1 MVEQKKKPTKAAKDT
16 EDKKV
21 EKVEKAEKVESKPNI
36 LEKLFYGLNLTW
48 PKLIIA
54 SIVIGVIVG
63 LLMTIPALKDT
74 SFTRIGVIL
83 YWWVL
88 FGAIIITN
96 SKSNIDSALKCF
108 VFFLIS
114 QPLIY
119 LTQILVGAADWSLM
133 GFYQNWIGWT
143 IATLPMGFIGHWL
156 IARKDIWSALVLAP
170 AVGLVFIECVGEFN
184 SAILNFPQYLLSG
197 IFCIAVMVVILLG
210 VLKTWKLRGISLV
223 VAIVLALTFMYVD
236 RARPEDF
243 IFGLTYDVSE
253 YGITTEKEWKVESD
267 FGERLRIEKDPV
279 IGENGEETGEYVY
292 YVKFTGNGY
301 DFGEHE
307 FKIVSEDE
315 TKTCHLTLEQKSNT
329 STNKLTCE

>member
-1 MVEQKKKPTKAAKDT
+1 MTEKTQKTQKTDSTNKKQT
-16 EDKKV
+16 
-21 EKVEKAEKVESKPNI
+21 VESKPNI

-54 SIVIGVIVG
+54 SIAIGVIVG
-63 LLMTIPALKDT
+63 LLMTVPALKDT

-88 FGAIIITN
+88 FGTIIITN

-119 LTQILVGAADWSLM
+119 LTQILIGAADWSLM
-133 GFYQNWIGWT
+133 GFYQNWISWT

-156 IARKDIWSALVLAP
+156 IARKDIWSALVLAA
-170 AVGLVFIECVGEFN
+170 AVGLVFVEALGEFN
-184 SAILNFPQYLLSG
+184 TAFSNFPQYFLSG
-197 IFCIAVMVVILLG
+197 IVCIVIIAVLLIG
-210 VLKTWKLRGISLV
+210 VLNTWKLRGISLA
-223 VAIVLALTFMYVD
+223 VAIVLALTFMYVN

-279 IGENGEETGEYVY
+279 IGENGEETGEYMY

-315 TKTCHLTLEQKSNT
+315 TKTCHLTLERKSNT
-329 STNKLTCE
+329 STNNLTCE

>member
-1 MVEQKKKPTKAAKDT
+1 MTEKTQKTQKTGSTD
-16 EDKKV
+16 
-21 EKVEKAEKVESKPNI
+21 EKQKVESKPNI

-54 SIVIGVIVG
+54 SILIGVFVG
-63 LLMTIPALKDT
+63 LLMAIPALKDT

-88 FGAIIITN
+88 FGTIIITN

-156 IARKDIWSALVLAP
+156 IARKDIWSALVLAA
-170 AVGLVFIECVGEFN
+170 AVGVVFIEATGEFN
-184 SAILNFPQYLLSG
+184 TAFSHFPQYFLSG
-197 IFCIAVMVVILLG
+197 IVCIVIIAVLLIG
-210 VLKTWKLRGISLV
+210 VLNTWKLRGISLA
-223 VAIVLALTFMYVD
+223 VAIVASLILMFAN
-236 RARPEDF
+236 RSNPEDF
-243 IFGLTYDVSE
+243 KLSLSFTGADYGLNTD
-253 YGITTEKEWKVESD
+253 KEWKIESE
-267 FGERLRIEKDPV
+267 FGDRLRIEKDPV
-279 IGENGEETGEYVY
+279 YGENEEETGEYVY
-292 YVKFTGNGY
+292 LINFVGDGR
-301 DFGEHE
+301 DFGKHD
-307 FKIVSEDE
+307 FKIVSADE
-315 TKTCHLTLEQKSNT
+315 TKVCQLTIEKSVSNI
-329 STNKLTCE
+329 SCE

>member
-1 MVEQKKKPTKAAKDT
+1 MAEQKKKPTKAAKDT
-16 EDKKV
+16 EDKK
-21 EKVEKAEKVESKPNI
+21 AEKVESKLNI

-63 LLMTIPALKDT
+63 LLMTVPALVDT

-88 FGAIIITN
+88 FGTIIITN

-156 IARKDIWSALVLAP
+156 IARKDIWSALVLAA
-170 AVGLVFIECVGEFN
+170 AVGLVFVEALGEFN
-184 SAILNFPQYLLSG
+184 TAFSNFPQYFLSG
-197 IFCIAVMVVILLG
+197 IICIVIIVVMLLG
-210 VLKTWKLRGISLV
+210 VLKTWKLRGVSLV
-223 VAIVLALTFMYVD
+223 VAIVASVILLFANATK
-236 RARPEDF
+236 PEDF
-243 IFGLTYDVSE
+243 KLSLDFSSE
-253 YGITTEKEWKVESD
+253 ECELSADKEWKIESE
-267 FGERLRIEKDPV
+267 FGDRLRIEKDPV
-279 IGENGEETGEYVY
+279 YGENEEETGEYVY
-292 YVKFTGNGY
+292 LIYFEGDGR
-301 DFGEHE
+301 DFGTHQ
-307 FKIVSEDE
+307 FKISSPDE
-315 TKTCHLTLEQKSNT
+315 TKNCELTITKKS
-329 STNKLTCE
+329 SDLTCE

>member
-54 SIVIGVIVG
+54 SIVIGVFVG
-63 LLMTIPALKDT
+63 LLMAIPALKDT

-88 FGAIIITN
+88 FGTIIITN

-133 GFYQNWIGWT
+133 GFYRNWIGWT
-143 IATLPMGFIGHWL
+143 IATLPMGYIGHWL
-156 IARKDIWSALVLAP
+156 IKRKDVWSAVVLAP
-170 AVGLVFIECVGEFN
+170 AVGLVFMECVGEFN
-184 SAILNFPQYLLSG
+184 NAISNFPQYLLSG

-253 YGITTEKEWKVESD
+253 YGITTV
-267 FGERLRIEKDPV
+267 
-279 IGENGEETGEYVY
+279 
-292 YVKFTGNGY
+292 
-301 DFGEHE
+301 
-307 FKIVSEDE
+307 IVS
-315 TKTCHLTLEQKSNT
+315 KFIYKF
-329 STNKLTCE
+329 CELFNFRKNYLIFECG

>member
-1 MVEQKKKPTKAAKDT
+1 MTEKTQKTQKTDSINKKQT
-16 EDKKV
+16 
-21 EKVEKAEKVESKPNI
+21 VESKPNI

-54 SIVIGVIVG
+54 SIAIGVIVG
-63 LLMTIPALKDT
+63 LLMTIPALVDT

-88 FGAIIITN
+88 FGTIIITN

-119 LTQILVGAADWSLM
+119 LTQILIGAADWSLM

-156 IARKDIWSALVLAP
+156 IARKDIWSALVLAA
-170 AVGLVFIECVGEFN
+170 AVGLVFVEALGEFN
-184 SAILNFPQYLLSG
+184 TAFSNFPQYFLSG
-197 IFCIAVMVVILLG
+197 IVCIVIIAALLIG
-210 VLKTWKLRGISLV
+210 VLNTWKLRGISLA
-223 VAIVLALTFMYVD
+223 VAIVLALTFMYVN

-279 IGENGEETGEYVY
+279 IGENGEETGEYMY
-292 YVKFTGNGY
+292 YVKFTGNGH

-315 TKTCHLTLEQKSNT
+315 TKTCHLTLERKSNT
-329 STNKLTCE
+329 STNNLTCE

>member
-1 MVEQKKKPTKAAKDT
+1 MTEKAQKTQKTDSA
-16 EDKKV
+16 DKKQ
-21 EKVEKAEKVESKPNI
+21 KVESKPNI

-54 SIVIGVIVG
+54 SIVIGVFVG
-63 LLMTIPALKDT
+63 LLMAIPALKDT

-88 FGAIIITN
+88 FGTIIITN

-197 IFCIAVMVVILLG
+197 FFCIAVMVVILLG
-210 VLKTWKLRGISLV
+210 VLKTWKLRGISLA
-223 VAIVLALTFMYVD
+223 VAIVLALT
-236 RARPEDF
+236 
-243 IFGLTYDVSE
+243 GLTYDVSE

-279 IGENGEETGEYVY
+279 IGENDEETGEYVY

-315 TKTCHLTLEQKSNT
+315 TKTCRLTLEQKSNT

>member
-1 MVEQKKKPTKAAKDT
+1 MTEKIQKTQKTDSTNKKQT
-16 EDKKV
+16 
-21 EKVEKAEKVESKPNI
+21 VESKPNI

-54 SIVIGVIVG
+54 SIVIGVFVG
-63 LLMTIPALKDT
+63 LLMTIPALVDT

-88 FGAIIITN
+88 FGTIIITN

-119 LTQILVGAADWSLM
+119 LTQILIGAADWSLM
-133 GFYQNWIGWT
+133 GFYQNWIVWT

-156 IARKDIWSALVLAP
+156 IARKDIWSALVLAA
-170 AVGLVFIECVGEFN
+170 AVGLVFVEALGEFN
-184 SAILNFPQYLLSG
+184 TAFSNFPQYFLSG
-197 IFCIAVMVVILLG
+197 IVCIVIIAVLLIG
-210 VLKTWKLRGISLV
+210 VLNTWKLRGISLAI
-223 VAIVLALTFMYVD
+223 AIVLALTFMYVN

-279 IGENGEETGEYVY
+279 IGENGEETGEYMY

-315 TKTCHLTLEQKSNT
+315 TKTCHLTLERKSNT
-329 STNKLTCE
+329 STNNLTCE

>member
-1 MVEQKKKPTKAAKDT
+1 
-16 EDKKV
+16 
-21 EKVEKAEKVESKPNI
+21 
-36 LEKLFYGLNLTW
+36 
-48 PKLIIA
+48 
-54 SIVIGVIVG
+54 
-63 LLMTIPALKDT
+63 MTIPALKDT

-133 GFYQNWIGWT
+133 GFYQNWIVWT

-156 IARKDIWSALVLAP
+156 IARKDIWSALVLAA
-170 AVGLVFIECVGEFN
+170 AVGLVFVEALGEFN
-184 SAILNFPQYLLSG
+184 TAFSNFPQYFLSG
-197 IFCIAVMVVILLG
+197 IVCIVIIAVLLIG
-210 VLKTWKLRGISLV
+210 VLNTWKLRGISLAA
-223 VAIVLALTFMYVD
+223 AIVLALTFMYVN

-243 IFGLTYDVSE
+243 IFGLTYNVSK

-267 FGERLRIEKDPV
+267 FGERLRIEKEPV

-315 TKTCHLTLEQKSNT
+315 TKTCHLTLERKSDT
-329 STNKLTCE
+329 STNNLTCE